1 MPQIVPVAYY
11 ADIIA
16 TKCRDLVYSEDSDG
30 GAPSVSSASD
40 QPTNMTY
47 DPLALTNRI
56 EGATDCESSLF
67 RSSLCSCEFRGRSS
81 NPVL

>member
-1 MPQIVPVAYY
+1 VPVAYY

-16 TKCRDLVYSEDSDG
+16 TKCRDLVYSEISTDG

-47 DPLALTNRI
+47 DPLLLTKRI
-56 EGATDCESSLF
+56 EGAADCELPLQCHDMF
-67 RSSLCSCEFRGRSS
+67 RHGNMECCLKSWH
-81 NPVL
+81 